1 MCACDWIFF
10 KLFKLFEYRIF
21 RKKYISIPLSHS
33 IVERENDNKAMYR
46 NMNACMLQ
54 ARQLNSLVVRKS
66 KMPR

>member
-1 MCACDWIFF
+1 MNVCMRLDFLNFLNFF
-10 KLFKLFEYRIF
+10 NIEFLEKN
-21 RKKYISIPLSHS
+21 ISIPLSHS

-46 NMNACMLQ
+46 NMNASMLQ

>member
-1 MCACDWIFF
+1 MNVCMRLDFLNFF
-10 KLFKLFEYRIF
+10 NFFNIKFLEKN
-21 RKKYISIPLSHS
+21 ISIPLSHS